1 MPDFNEFNKELENE
15 NNTVILAVN
24 VEETPQTIKEY
35 LASSNIDMKILLD
48 HDAAVAQ
55 SYSILVFLTLILLIK
70 MGHCTDIFLVQLIK
84 KL

>member
-35 LASSNIDMKILLD
+35 LASSNIDMKLLLD